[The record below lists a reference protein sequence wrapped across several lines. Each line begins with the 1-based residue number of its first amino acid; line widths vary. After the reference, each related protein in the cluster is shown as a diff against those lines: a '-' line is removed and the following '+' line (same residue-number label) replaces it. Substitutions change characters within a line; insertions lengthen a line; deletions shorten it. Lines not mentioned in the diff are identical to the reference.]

1 MTFRKVTMGVIRN
14 RKIKKNPL
22 PPRKRKVTAIGYR
35 LTAFWNRLLSLQVP
49 YHGTCSVNT
58 RYSIGVNRRSK
69 VGDKMCFQKYFLYC
83 LQANLQ
89 TRRVL
94 TMIDILYIGTFAT
107 EVRVLM
113 FFGPIGSDSDQTI
126 YWNTFWSIYYIM
138 LYAINALR
146 YNYYYLLHTF
156 ISVRLCITYIKNRS
170 RKEWKN

>member
-49 YHGTCSVNT
+49 YRGTCYVNT
-58 RYSIGVNRRSK
+58 WYSTGVNRRSK
-69 VGDKMCFQKYFLYC
+69 VDDIMCSQKYFLYC
-83 LQANLQ
+83 LQADLQ

-107 EVRVLM
+107 EVSTGFNVFRFNRVR
-113 FFGPIGSDSDQTI
+113 FGSNHRLK
-126 YWNTFWSIYYIM
+126 YFLKYI
-138 LYAINALR
+138 
-146 YNYYYLLHTF
+146 LHHVTCNK
-156 ISVRLCITYIKNRS
+156 R
-170 RKEWKN
+170 